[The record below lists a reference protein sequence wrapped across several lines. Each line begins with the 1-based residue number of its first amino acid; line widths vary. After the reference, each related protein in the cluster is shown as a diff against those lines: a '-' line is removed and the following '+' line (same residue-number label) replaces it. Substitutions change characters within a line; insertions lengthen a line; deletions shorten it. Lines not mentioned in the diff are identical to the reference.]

1 MQSNHPVGNDFVGV
15 ALIDRP
21 CGELCQPLAIKTAR
35 SGRTRQS
42 MQSAAEVAPLLSK
55 YPSSYPISVRPEP
68 GRKELFAFV
77 NHHRT
82 IEADGAGVSDQR
94 KEQIMRSVTY
104 TFTCAAAI
112 LATVWQFSAANA
124 QTPPA
129 QSPQPGIP
137 AVRSPQTDLPQAQ
150 PPQADMPQA
159 QPPAPANP
167 AASIPNQKLD
177 AAAAAM
183 QQVAR
188 LRRDYLQLLEDAPA
202 DDQPRILDE
211 AGNAME
217 KAVTEQGLSV
227 DEFSAIMEAARND
240 PQVRDK
246 IVERLQAPAQ

>member
-1 MQSNHPVGNDFVGV
+1 
-15 ALIDRP
+15 
-21 CGELCQPLAIKTAR
+21 
-35 SGRTRQS
+35 

-55 YPSSYPISVRPEP
+55 YPSSYPISVPPEP

-104 TFTCAAAI
+104 NFTCAAAV

-137 AVRSPQTDLPQAQ
+137 AVRSPQTDLPQAPSPRADRPQAQ
-150 PPQADMPQA
+150 PPQADIPQA